1 MLIILYRFYS
11 KEKKMFD
18 IIDHQYSHLVD
29 FINAKVKIITINDLI
44 PIIFKKK
51 R

>member
-1 MLIILYRFYS
+1 MH
-11 KEKKMFD
+11 

-44 PIIFKKK
+44 PIIFKKEIK
-51 R
+51 TLLLEYSLSRIKI